1 MPNKDF
7 EFNLREP
14 SGSMG
19 DFGTLFP
26 LAIGYITVC
35 GLDPAGLFIWMGV
48 VNVVT
53 GLVYRLPM
61 PVEPKKIVAAA
72 AIAQRWPASL
82 VYASGL
88 GLGITW
94 FILVLTGLMRRI
106 VRWTPS
112 FIVRGIQLALGI
124 MLAWEGIKMIW
135 PKPWLGALAFVI
147 VLLLRENRHA
157 PATLVLIA
165 LFTAALAAL
174 TNMAVG
180 FGVGL
185 VAAHL
190 VKQLHRRGILSCT
203 CKLPR
208 AAPVV

>member
-7 EFNLREP
+7 KFNLREP

-26 LAIGYITVC
+26 LVI
-35 GLDPAGLFIWMGV
+35 
-48 VNVVT
+48 

-72 AIAQRWPASL
+72 AIAQRWPTSL

-112 FIVRGIQLALGI
+112 FIVRGFQLALGI
-124 MLAWEGIKMIW
+124 MLAWEGIKMI
-135 PKPWLGALAFVI
+135 
-147 VLLLRENRHA
+147 
-157 PATLVLIA
+157 
-165 LFTAALAAL
+165 
-174 TNMAVG
+174 
-180 FGVGL
+180 
-185 VAAHL
+185 
-190 VKQLHRRGILSCT
+190 
-203 CKLPR
+203 
-208 AAPVV
+208 